1 MLLYI
6 TSYAVQHRG
15 EEMNSSQPIHQRKP
29 LKTGLGLMLF
39 TSGMVSA
46 LADLALAF

>member
-1 MLLYI
+1 
-6 TSYAVQHRG
+6 
-15 EEMNSSQPIHQRKP
+15 MNSSQLIHHRRP
-29 LKTGLGLMLF
+29 LKTRLGLMLF

>member
-1 MLLYI
+1 MKNNPS
-6 TSYAVQHRG
+6 THHR
-15 EEMNSSQPIHQRKP
+15 RP